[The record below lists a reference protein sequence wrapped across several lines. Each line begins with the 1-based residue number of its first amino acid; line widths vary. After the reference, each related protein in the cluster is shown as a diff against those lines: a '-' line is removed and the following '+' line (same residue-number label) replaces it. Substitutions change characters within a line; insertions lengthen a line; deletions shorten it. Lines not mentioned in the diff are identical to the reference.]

1 MAAGSAPVSHS
12 IPNRKTISLR
22 SWGAFFSVC
31 SLMLGCRAGVAE
43 KDFAVRA
50 KELHRRI
57 LTLDSHCDTPLSLLR
72 KGWDIGVRH
81 QRLAGQRES
90 GKVDL
95 PRMVEGGLDGEFF
108 AVFVGQG
115 ELSPEGY
122 ASAKSQADSILAAI
136 HKMCDTYSQQIGLAL
151 TPEDATR
158 LKKEGKRIAFI
169 GMENGYPV
177 DKNLSLLKEF
187 YGGGVRYL
195 TLCHSG
201 DNDICDSSSDREQN
215 SDHGLSEYGRQ
226 VVRECNRLG
235 LMIDLSHASDKSFN
249 DVLAATQAPVI
260 ASHSCCR
267 ALDDSP
273 RNLSDEMLK
282 ALARNGGVMQ
292 MCFLSSYIKKPKPN
306 LEREKAFADFRA
318 KYGRFRDVKDE
329 ALREKIWQEYEDIHD
344 RFPEEKA
351 TLKDLVNH
359 IDHVVKVVGIDFV
372 GIGTDFD
379 GGGGVIG
386 CEDASEMYHLT
397 EELLRRG
404 YTETQIEKV
413 WSGNL
418 IRVFHKVIE
427 VSRTTADNM

>member
-1 MAAGSAPVSHS
+1 MISCGAGGTGKDYAA
-12 IPNRKTISLR
+12 
-22 SWGAFFSVC
+22 
-31 SLMLGCRAGVAE
+31 E
-43 KDFAVRA
+43 A

-81 QRLAGQRES
+81 QFIPGQREG
-90 GKVDL
+90 GKIDL

-115 ELSPEGY
+115 DLNPEGY

-151 TPEDATR
+151 TPEDAYR

-169 GMENGYPV
+169 GMENGYPI
-177 DKNLSLLKEF
+177 DKNLALLKEF
-187 YGGGVRYL
+187 YAGGVRYL

-201 DNDICDSSSDREQN
+201 DNDICDSSSDREQDA
-215 SDHGLSEYGRQ
+215 DHGLSEYGRQ
-226 VVRECNRLG
+226 VVLECNRLG
-235 LMIDLSHASDKSFN
+235 LMVDLSHASDKSFK
-249 DVLAATQAPVI
+249 DVLAVTRAPVI

-273 RNLSDEMLK
+273 RNLSDEMLR
-282 ALARNGGVMQ
+282 ALAQNGGVMQ
-292 MCFLSSYIKKPKPN
+292 MCFLSSYVKKPKPN
-306 LEREKAFADFRA
+306 PARDKAFADFRA
-318 KYGRFRDVKDE
+318 KYGRFRDIKDE

-351 TLKDLVNH
+351 TLKDLVDH
-359 IDHVVKVVGIDFV
+359 IDHVVKVVGMDCV

-386 CEDASEMYHLT
+386 CDDVSEMYHVT

-404 YTETQIEKV
+404 YTEAQIEKI
-413 WSGNL
+413 WGGNL
-418 IRVFHKVIE
+418 MRVFNRVIE
-427 VSRTTADNM
+427 VSKKTAEVL